1 LGGERGLKMKKLLE
15 KDRKIRK
22 TLKNFEKKK
31 FLLKMISNNSN
42 LSNLIRFNA
51 LYNLNKIPNKAS
63 KTFVSNRCVSTINKK
78 KFNKLTRFSRMVFL
92 KMARNKEIYALKK
105 SSW

>member
-1 LGGERGLKMKKLLE
+1 MKKLLE

-22 TLKNFEKKK
+22 KLKDFEKKK
-31 FLLKMISNNSN
+31 FILKIIFNNSN

-51 LYNLNKIPNKAS
+51 FYNLNEIPSKAS
-63 KTFVSNRCVSTINKK
+63 KTFVSNRCVQTINKK
-78 KFNKLTRFSRMVFL
+78 KFNKLTRFSRMIFL
-92 KMARNKEIYALKK
+92 KLVRNRSIYALKK

>member
-1 LGGERGLKMKKLLE
+1 MKKLLE

-22 TLKNFEKKK
+22 KLKDFEKKK
-31 FLLKMISNNSN
+31 FILKIIFNNSN
-42 LSNLIRFNA
+42 LSNLMRFNA
-51 LYNLNKIPNKAS
+51 FYNLNKIPSKAS
-63 KTFVSNRCVSTINKK
+63 KTFVSNRCIQTINKK

-92 KMARNKEIYALKK
+92 KMVRNKDIYALKK